1 MDKPTHA
8 LNGRLSKIFGAVVPS
23 DEKFNFKL
31 VDYKNPEKPGRLA
44 QFLASRTFPAS
55 YRVFLVNEGNRDIS
69 SIEMSTGGFEGTA
82 DTVIELNR
90 LTKDLGPLKQGGSL
104 LFEELDFGMLDFVLT
119 YYFQLTFYDE
129 VQIEGSFSIDK
140 AYSLRPGRYRFSQA
154 LGREA
159 FLFEMS
165 GT

>member
-1 MDKPTHA
+1 MQFSPVRLLQLQLQRTPFRRRKKPRRHITA
-8 LNGRLSKIFGAVVPS
+8 
-23 DEKFNFKL
+23 
-31 VDYKNPEKPGRLA
+31 KNTVGQRRGRLA

-82 DTVIELNR
+82 DTVTELNR
-90 LTKDLGPLKQGGSL
+90 LTKNLGPLKQGGSL